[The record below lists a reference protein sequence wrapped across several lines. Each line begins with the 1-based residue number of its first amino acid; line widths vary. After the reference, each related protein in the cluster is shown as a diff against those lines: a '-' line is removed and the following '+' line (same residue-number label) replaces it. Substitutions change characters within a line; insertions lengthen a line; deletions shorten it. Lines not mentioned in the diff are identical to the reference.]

1 MARSERLDRAEIC
14 AVGYRESDLNRQL
27 WTGETAH
34 RFRKCPCGE
43 IFDMHGPEAVLVH
56 GPHISEA
63 EHA

>member
-1 MARSERLDRAEIC
+1 MRWGIQA
-14 AVGYRESDLNRQL
+14 SDLNRQL
-27 WTGETAH
+27 WTEETAH

-56 GPHISEA
+56 VPHISAA